1 MANSFGYIC
10 DFSDGLAAVKKEEKE
25 LGMSLTT
32 FSSAFRR
39 LREKKDLIKTKRKAL
54 KMKNK
59 TLIYI
64 LLFSLFSSISFA
76 AVDCSDPKN
85 RPRFIGGG
93 YDKRWKKRV

>member
-39 LREKKDLIKTKRKAL
+39 LRKRKGL
-54 KMKNK
+54 D
-59 TLIYI
+59 
-64 LLFSLFSSISFA
+64 SS
-76 AVDCSDPKN
+76 KEQ
-85 RPRFIGGG
+85 
-93 YDKRWKKRV
+93 DKSKGE

>member
-39 LREKKDLIKTKRKAL
+39 LRKKKGLD
-54 KMKNK
+54 
-59 TLIYI
+59 
-64 LLFSLFSSISFA
+64 SS
-76 AVDCSDPKN
+76 KEQ
-85 RPRFIGGG
+85 
-93 YDKRWKKRV
+93 DKSK

>member
-39 LREKKDLIKTKRKAL
+39 LREKKGLN
-54 KMKNK
+54 KNK
-59 TLIYI
+59 EKG
-64 LLFSLFSSISFA
+64 
-76 AVDCSDPKN
+76 VKDEK
-85 RPRFIGGG
+85 
-93 YDKRWKKRV
+93 